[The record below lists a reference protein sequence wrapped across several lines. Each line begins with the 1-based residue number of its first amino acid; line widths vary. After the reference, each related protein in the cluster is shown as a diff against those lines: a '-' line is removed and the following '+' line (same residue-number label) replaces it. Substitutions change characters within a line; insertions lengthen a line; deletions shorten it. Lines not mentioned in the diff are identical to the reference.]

1 MAPVSPCRHGKAIY
15 TFCRPPIRT
24 SEVLL
29 FRQQGGRSVIVT
41 TIDPVT
47 GNKVTD
53 LEHHPFV
60 VEGSGVAALKI
71 YFESEE
77 TRRSYLMAQPTGPD
91 DFEDDTFH
99 HS

>member
-1 MAPVSPCRHGKAIY
+1 
-15 TFCRPPIRT
+15 
-24 SEVLL
+24 
-29 FRQQGGRSVIVT
+29 VIVT

-60 VEGSGVAALKI
+60 VEGSGMATLKI
-71 YFESEE
+71 YFESED
-77 TRRSYLMAQPTGPD
+77 TRRAYLMAQPNDPD
-91 DFEDDTFH
+91 LFEDDFTH